1 MEKNFFDTTSIACR
15 ERVHSAVIGWMLS
28 DGCTALTTGQKL
40 DILCGLFHVKNKPKN
55 VKNIEVRLEWNNID
69 ILIITTS
76 SQGSCCWVVENKLKS
91 SQHDN
96 QLDKYESI
104 INKDFFSYNHHF
116 LLLSLTEEHPICTSQ
131 NWEKATYEDLSILL
145 SSALKATTKIDTHFC
160 ILREYLECI
169 QQLGYALNS
178 FLTKPELYPEV
189 FVNGNKAQGY
199 KKPLSSSVMY
209 ADYISE
215 CGLETIFQKALFRK
229 LSEQLIKRNKKII
242 PTYPIIGETHGNAEI
257 AFAHILVPYPN
268 KKDEV
273 YIDISFQG
281 GTFKVAIYKDYN
293 KPTPQAKLVINTIWL
308 PILQSFAKSNTGWKL
323 QTGAKPRVA
332 VTKHIDNNWYKTDFC
347 TMLKAWET
355 GLSEA
360 IKVKDD
366 IIAAAKAVKYP

>member
-1 MEKNFFDTTSIACR
+1 MAKNFFDTTSVASR

-28 DGCTALTTGQKL
+28 DDCTTLTISQKL
-40 DILCGLFHVKNKPKN
+40 DILCGLFHVKSKPKG
-55 VKNIEVRLEWNNID
+55 VTSIEVHFEWNHID

-76 SQGSCCWVVENKLKS
+76 SSGSCCWVVENKLKS

-104 INKDFFSYNHHF
+104 IRTHFDTYRHYF
-116 LLLSLTEEHPICTSQ
+116 LLLSLTGEQPICTSH
-131 NWEKATYEDLSILL
+131 NWEKTTYEELFVLL
-145 SSALKATTKIDTHFC
+145 SSALKYTTKIDTHIY

-169 QQLGYALNS
+169 QQLTAALNA
-178 FLTKPELYPEV
+178 FLIQPELYPEV
-189 FVNGNKAQGY
+189 FVNGNNAQSY
-199 KKPLSSSVMY
+199 KKPVSSSVKY
-209 ADYISE
+209 AEYISE

-229 LSEQLIKRNKKII
+229 LSDQLIKRNKKLI
-242 PTYPIIGETHGNAEI
+242 TSYPIIGETHGNAEI

-332 VTKHIDNNWYKTDFC
+332 VTKHIGNNWYKTDFC